1 MHRRRFLELSLGL
14 TALPL
19 IVRQAWAATPP
30 AMPGMDHG
38 AHAGHDMAA
47 MAGDAG
53 GVTLPEGRPLPPLQR
68 LVNRG
73 GAGGVSGE
81 LVAAPIKL
89 PLLPGRQPTTF
100 WAYNGSVP
108 GPLIEAYEGDTVEIA
123 FTNRLAQP
131 TTIHWHGMPV
141 PAEQD
146 GNPHDP
152 VPPGASRHY
161 RFTLPKGSAGTYWYH
176 PHPHGYTGQ
185 QAYMGL
191 AGTFIVRRRDDP
203 LAHLPEQLL
212 VLSDLKLDGDG
223 SIAANSMADHH
234 DGREG
239 QFVLVNGALR
249 PTLALAEGERQ
260 RWRLWNATS
269 ARILKIALPAHEV
282 HLVGT
287 DGGAIASPRRIEHL
301 LLSPGE
307 RAELVVTGRFGAGQ
321 TPGLVALPY
330 ARGKAMH
337 PEQDTVLPLMTLNR
351 HGRRTSAPLPARL
364 AEVPALPAPAVKRRV
379 EFSENMADPKAM
391 FLINGKTY
399 DMARI
404 DFEGKVGQVEEWE
417 IVGNAHMDHPF
428 HLHGTQFQVLART
441 EDGQWRDEPFLAWHD
456 VVNVAAGESVRLR
469 FRQDLPGLRMFHCH
483 ILEHEDQGMMGQL
496 LVRA

>member
-14 TALPL
+14 ATLPL

-47 MAGDAG
+47 MADAAG
-53 GVTLPEGRPLPPLQR
+53 GVTLPEGQPLPPLQR
-68 LVNRG
+68 LANRG
-73 GAGGVSGE
+73 GGGHVSGE

-89 PLLPGRQPTTF
+89 PLLPRHQPTTF

-152 VPPGASRHY
+152 VPPGAERRY

-223 SIAANSMADHH
+223 GIAANSMADRH

-249 PTLALAEGERQ
+249 PALALAEGERQ

-287 DGGAIASPRRIEHL
+287 DGGAIAAPRRIEHL

-330 ARGKAMH
+330 SRGKAMH
-337 PEQDTVLPLMTLNR
+337 PEQDAVLPLLTLIR
-351 HGRRTSAPLPARL
+351 HGRRASAPLPARL
-364 AEVPALPAPAVKRRV
+364 AEVPALPAAAVKRRV

-441 EDGQWRDEPFLAWHD
+441 EDGQWRDEPYLAWHD

-469 FRQDLPGLRMFHCH
+469 FRQNLPGLRMFHCH